1 MLLRFAAV
9 ALANDDFV
17 ICIVPSAE
25 MLELEDP
32 RIPKLKWQTFHCPR
46 HPLVAPFNSTCAT
59 VSASGKYVAMG
70 DEQGSV
76 QLQEFPPK
84 TIGGQMVRN
93 RNFSS
98 HFKLIQSKRARV
110 IWV

>member
-1 MLLRFAAV
+1 MLFRFAAV

-32 RIPKLKWQTFHCPR
+32 RIPQLKWQTFHCPR

-84 TIGGQMVRN
+84 TIGGQMVRDI
-93 RNFSS
+93 NFNNILY
-98 HFKLIQSKRARV
+98 KQS
-110 IWV
+110 

>member
-1 MLLRFAAV
+1 MFLMLLRFAAV

-25 MLELEDP
+25 MLEMEDP
-32 RIPKLKWQTFHCPR
+32 RIPQLKWQTFHCPR

-76 QLQEFPPK
+76 QLQQFPPK

-93 RNFSS
+93 
-98 HFKLIQSKRARV
+98 
-110 IWV
+110 